1 MLIEPSDSDLGA
13 AGDIVDGGLLIPLFA
28 KQGQCGRLQKL
39 TLLAAAFLDRRREEI
54 LAEEKVGTSFHAY
67 FTP

>member
-1 MLIEPSDSDLGA
+1 
-13 AGDIVDGGLLIPLFA
+13 
-28 KQGQCGRLQKL
+28 
-39 TLLAAAFLDRRREEI
+39 LDRRREEI